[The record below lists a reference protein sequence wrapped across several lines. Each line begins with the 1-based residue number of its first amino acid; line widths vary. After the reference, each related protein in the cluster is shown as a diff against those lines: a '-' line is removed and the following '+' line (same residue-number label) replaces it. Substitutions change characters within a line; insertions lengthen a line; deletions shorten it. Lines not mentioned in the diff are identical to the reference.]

1 MSLCESKVLG
11 QPANSPRISVS
22 YTLLRYLL
30 FFRDLVSVLAP
41 ADGNS
46 CQAI

>member
-11 QPANSPRISVS
+11 QPANSPRISLPS
-22 YTLLRYLL
+22 ALLRYLL

-41 ADGNS
+41 ADGN
-46 CQAI
+46 